1 LAQKNF
7 RNLVGMEKKLFS
19 EFDPVPPKAWKQKI
33 QYGLKGK
40 DYNENLVWESPE
52 GIKVKPFYH
61 AEDLPK
67 VGSDA
72 TQEQPS
78 RLKRDAE
85 TAQEQPSSGNKGAET
100 VQEKPI
106 QEKGDAETA
115 QEEPTPGKRDV
126 ESAQRQPSLENRR
139 AEIVQVQPFL
149 QENGADLGQERL
161 SWQVTQEI
169 FVADAARANAK
180 ARDVL
185 QRGAESLI
193 FKIPSEDVD
202 FGVLLKDIDAGT
214 VPLHFNFRFFNLDY
228 IQKGMDFA
236 GDSLGNV
243 HLNLDIIAHLA
254 STGNWFYN
262 LEKDFKL
269 LDELLAAHTQGG
281 TMNTIGVDASL
292 YQNAG
297 ANIVQQLAYALAH
310 ANEYLNR
317 CDKFR
322 DGNGFSEEKSTND
335 RLNAGGLERSKETSG
350 DLGLIAGSLAT
361 DEPNLNEKITFKIAI
376 GGNYFFEIAKIRAM
390 RMLWQTLAA
399 EYQVSPRCHILAVP
413 SKRNKTLYDFNVN
426 LLRSTTECMS
436 AILGGADSVCNLP
449 YDALYK
455 KSNEFSERIARN
467 QLLILKKESY
477 FEGREHPA
485 TGAYYIESLT
495 KQLAEKALSLFKSI
509 EQNGGFLKQLKAQ
522 TIQRKI
528 KESAAKEQHRFDKG
542 DEILVGTNA
551 FQNAADT
558 MKDNL
563 ELDPF
568 VKTKQRKTLI
578 EPIVE
583 RRLAEGIEK
592 ERLESN
598 R

>member
-1 LAQKNF
+1 
-7 RNLVGMEKKLFS
+7 MEKKLFS
-19 EFDPVPPKAWKQKI
+19 EFDPVPAKAWKQKI

-40 DYNENLVWESPE
+40 DYNEHVVWESPE

-67 VGSDA
+67 VGSDV
-72 TQEQPS
+72 TQEQLS
-78 RLKRDAE
+78 RLQRDAE

-100 VQEKPI
+100 VQEKPSLG
-106 QEKGDAETA
+106 KRAAETTKERPLS
-115 QEEPTPGKRDV
+115 QQGGVITRTK
-126 ESAQRQPSLENRR
+126 
-139 AEIVQVQPFL
+139 
-149 QENGADLGQERL
+149 RL
-161 SWQVTQEI
+161 SWQVTQEV

-193 FKIPSEDVD
+193 FTIPSEDVD
-202 FGVLLKDIDAGT
+202 LGVLLKDIDPGT

-254 STGNWFYN
+254 CTGNWFYN

-317 CDKFR
+317 CGKFR
-322 DGNGFSEEKSTND
+322 NGSGFSEDRNTND
-335 RLNAGGLERSKETSG
+335 RHNAGGRERSKETSG
-350 DLGLIAGSLAT
+350 DLGLITGSLAT
-361 DEPNLNEKITFKIAI
+361 EEPNLNEKITFKIAV

-485 TGAYYIESLT
+485 AGAYYIESLT
-495 KQLAEKALSLFKSI
+495 KQLAEKALLLFKSI

-542 DEILVGTNA
+542 DEILVGTNS

-558 MKDNL
+558 MKENL
-563 ELDPF
+563 ELYPF

>member
-19 EFDPVPPKAWKQKI
+19 EFDPVPAKAWKQKI

-40 DYNENLVWESPE
+40 DYNEHLVWESPE

-61 AEDLPK
+61 AEDPPG

-72 TQEQPS
+72 TLEQPS

-85 TAQEQPSSGNKGAET
+85 TAQEQLSSGNKGAET

-106 QEKGDAETA
+106 QEKGDAKTA

-126 ESAQRQPSLENRR
+126 ESAQRQPFLENRR
-139 AEIVQVQPFL
+139 AEIV
-149 QENGADLGQERL
+149 
-161 SWQVTQEI
+161 
-169 FVADAARANAK
+169 VADTARANAK
-180 ARDVL
+180 AREVL

-214 VPLHFNFRFFNLDY
+214 VPLHFNFQFFNLDY

-376 GGNYFFEIAKIRAM
+376 GGNYFFDN
-390 RMLWQTLAA
+390 TL
-399 EYQVSPRCHILAVP
+399 VRHFIV
-413 SKRNKTLYDFNVN
+413 KRI
-426 LLRSTTECMS
+426 S
-436 AILGGADSVCNLP
+436 CNL
-449 YDALYK
+449 A
-455 KSNEFSERIARN
+455 
-467 QLLILKKESY
+467 
-477 FEGREHPA
+477 
-485 TGAYYIESLT
+485 IESIST
-495 KQLAEKALSLFKSI
+495 
-509 EQNGGFLKQLKAQ
+509 
-522 TIQRKI
+522 
-528 KESAAKEQHRFDKG
+528 
-542 DEILVGTNA
+542 
-551 FQNAADT
+551 
-558 MKDNL
+558 
-563 ELDPF
+563 
-568 VKTKQRKTLI
+568 
-578 EPIVE
+578 
-583 RRLAEGIEK
+583 
-592 ERLESN
+592 
-598 R
+598 